1 MLFLYSIHFMQNTFI
16 EYVFLIMIILAL
28 VMLAN
33 KLRLAYPIVL
43 VIGGLL
49 LSFSSLFSKITI
61 DPELVFFIFLP
72 PLLYEAAWQVSWKE
86 FWKWRRVIM
95 SFAFPI
101 VIITSCVVA
110 LASYAIIPGFTLA
123 LGFLLGGIVSPP
135 DAISSTTILRQV
147 KAPKLLTSI
156 IEGESL
162 LNDASSLIV
171 FRFALA
177 AVITGQFHFQ
187 QAALSFVM
195 VIVMGVMIG
204 VAIGFIFYAI
214 HRWLPTTTSI
224 EIILT
229 LIAPY
234 CMYYTAEQFHFSGV
248 LAVVSGGLLLS
259 SKRQTMLNYRSRIE
273 GINVWTNIVFVLN
286 GLIFFLIGLQLP
298 SIINQLGEISL
309 GRAIWYG
316 LAISL
321 VLIVARLLCTFGA
334 SLFTRFMSHFITVAD
349 PNPGWRGPII
359 FGWAGMRGVVSLAA
373 ALSIPLLI
381 DEGRAFPYRNLI
393 LFITFIVILVT
404 LVLQGLTLPWVI
416 RKVKLEDNRVIPEQ
430 KQEIIIQKKMAQ
442 YSLQYLNEKYDG
454 KLPENEHLN
463 NLKARFKI
471 DMKLLSEELEKIDHT
486 NENALRN
493 FQSIYL
499 ELLEYQRKLLKEM
512 NRRAEFDE
520 ELIRKYLSLIDLE
533 EFKIR
538 EKQIME
544 INSD

>member
-1 MLFLYSIHFMQNTFI
+1 
-16 EYVFLIMIILAL
+16 
-28 VMLAN
+28 
-33 KLRLAYPIVL
+33 
-43 VIGGLL
+43 
-49 LSFSSLFSKITI
+49 
-61 DPELVFFIFLP
+61 
-72 PLLYEAAWQVSWKE
+72 
-86 FWKWRRVIM
+86 
-95 SFAFPI
+95 
-101 VIITSCVVA
+101 
-110 LASYAIIPGFTLA
+110 
-123 LGFLLGGIVSPP
+123 
-135 DAISSTTILRQV
+135 
-147 KAPKLLTSI
+147 
-156 IEGESL
+156 
-162 LNDASSLIV
+162 
-171 FRFALA
+171 
-177 AVITGQFHFQ
+177 
-187 QAALSFVM
+187 
-195 VIVMGVMIG
+195 
-204 VAIGFIFYAI
+204 
-214 HRWLPTTTSI
+214 
-224 EIILT
+224 
-229 LIAPY
+229 
-234 CMYYTAEQFHFSGV
+234 
-248 LAVVSGGLLLS
+248 
-259 SKRQTMLNYRSRIE
+259 
-273 GINVWTNIVFVLN
+273 
-286 GLIFFLIGLQLP
+286 
-298 SIINQLGEISL
+298 
-309 GRAIWYG
+309 
-316 LAISL
+316 
-321 VLIVARLLCTFGA
+321 
-334 SLFTRFMSHFITVAD
+334 MSHFITVAD

-381 DEGRAFPYRNLI
+381 DEGRAFPHRNLI

-454 KLPENEHLN
+454 KLPDNEHLN
-463 NLKARFKI
+463 NLQARFKI